1 MLLDG
6 GRAARAK
13 DASRET
19 GKSNMIDR
27 NLAEVNGAPW
37 TTVTGFARFPLA
49 IALMAFGLAGEA
61 HAGPDD
67 HVTLGAGVAAVPD
80 FEGADDYRILPVPV
94 LDVQMGRFFAG
105 LRSEERRVGTECVS
119 TCR

>member
-49 IALMAFGLAGEA
+49 LALMAFGLAGDA
-61 HAGPDD
+61 HSGPDD
-67 HVTLGAGVAAVPD
+67 NVTLGPGVAAVTAV
-80 FEGADDYRILPVPV
+80 EGADDSRILPVPV
-94 LDVQMGRFFAG
+94 LDVPVWRFFAAS
-105 LRSEERRVGTECVS
+105 RTVS
-119 TCR
+119 FRELV